1 MDKPM
6 VTKQG
11 EAKIF
16 YQADYEPIPMEP
28 DDDEPIFP
36 GKALASMPEDQRM
49 TFSDLDEAYDMR
61 EWLK

>member
-1 MDKPM
+1 M

-28 DDDEPIFP
+28 DDDEPVLYP
-36 GKALASMPEDQRM
+36 KSLASMPEDQRM

>member
-1 MDKPM
+1 MDKSL

-11 EAKIF
+11 EKKIF
-16 YQADYEPIPMEP
+16 YRAESIPMEP
-28 DDDEPIFP
+28 DDDEPIVYS
-36 GKALASMPEDQRM
+36 KSMASMPEDQRM